1 MQKCS
6 PELKLKFLVRH
17 EALPTRST
25 SRGPVW
31 SIIVFFRLTLTVV
44 VTTSQAIQWTR
55 LRLHTSYLFHNSC
68 CSNIPM
74 RNNQD
79 NCVVRKILANI
90 ISNHSRVEE
99 EVETVTISECIGVV
113 TVVTLVCS
121 FLRQRKTRTLN
132 LTVVPY
138 SWLCLA
144 ESCPTTRRQQDHGPF
159 C

>member
-1 MQKCS
+1 MWYRACAAKLAI
-6 PELKLKFLVRH
+6 LKLNCIF
-17 EALPTRST
+17 
-25 SRGPVW
+25 
-31 SIIVFFRLTLTVV
+31 LTVV

-79 NCVVRKILANI
+79 NTVVRKILANI

-132 LTVVPY
+132 LPCS
-138 SWLCLA
+138 SWRQDWQHSAYLTAIAGPPPAPAKLA
-144 ESCPTTRRQQDHGPF
+144 VCSVR
-159 C
+159 